1 MIFFTSLGVSSKI
14 RHISEPGGGRETGTG
29 AADCWP
35 GAPAPP
41 AGDLH
46 SLSLRLYLPF
56 KPNHSF
62 LKISNANEPEH
73 QDIK

>member
-1 MIFFTSLGVSSKI
+1 MSQEAAEKQAQVLLIA
-14 RHISEPGGGRETGTG
+14 GRGLQ
-29 AADCWP
+29 
-35 GAPAPP
+35 APP
-41 AGDLH
+41 AGDLR